1 MSWLLAI
8 IAVLFFGV
16 FNFSADRSDQQ
27 PNTVESMYERSES
40 KLCGK
45 KRALRVTSRKVVW
58 LFPEQLWF
66 DFVPFFHR
74 LQGRLTAQG

>member
-45 KRALRVTSRKVVW
+45 KRAPTFNGCHYVCECTSGTSCGYQYACWK
-58 LFPEQLWF
+58 
-66 DFVPFFHR
+66 
-74 LQGRLTAQG
+74 